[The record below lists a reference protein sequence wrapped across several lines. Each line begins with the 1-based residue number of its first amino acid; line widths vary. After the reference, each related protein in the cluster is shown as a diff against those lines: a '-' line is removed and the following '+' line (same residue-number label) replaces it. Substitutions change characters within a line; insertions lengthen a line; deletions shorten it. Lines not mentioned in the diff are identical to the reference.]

1 MICKS
6 CGNELPEGAKFCT
19 SCGAK
24 AEAAEVEA
32 AAVEKEPEAVTEEAE
47 AAVEAVPEEAEGG
60 SVEAEVASDEA
71 VAEAEPEPEAE
82 PIAEPEAEAIVEPEE
97 EPIAGPEPE
106 APPAPAEDI
115 VFCTKCGASYKRGTA
130 FCNICGNSLIPKKTF
145 CKHCG
150 REIPEAMAFCA
161 LCGTKK
167 GDAAPVSA
175 QPAAPVQPVAPAV
188 QAEKPKHPKKGAA
201 VCSLVFGILSW
212 LTCCLNLIFAI
223 VGLAC
228 GSSALKKGKIGV
240 AKAGKILSLISLI
253 RELVVIV
260 LVIALLVMTVGG
272 AVAGVASLLGS
283 VMSVV
288 EVIED
293 FLPPGMID
301 DILDVI
307 VSGEGIGSI
316 LTDNMTLGAL
326 EDVLGSDFGINDI
339 QEMLGPDVNLDPI
352 RELVGDDFTIGKLIE
367 EYGRDY
373 SASDII
379 AALESEE
386 GQAILEEM
394 FGKEMSSGDIFS
406 IFLGMFGGD
415 QGGASGV
422 LPPSDNAATEAP
434 DFPSSIR
441 MVYIPNDS
449 NYLFV
454 DRCGNLVCMN
464 YYYMTLC
471 MYDTAGYNVTHLY
484 GIDQNGYSSYMV
496 NDPAGNSYSVDL
508 EKGVS
513 VFPNGGTSEFYGL
526 DELNKINPDVS
537 DGLLIMPVDPSYGV
551 DVDGNGAL
559 DYPPENMPEAGYDY
573 NINVGDSGAISG
585 IDSDGDGVIDYWISG
600 DYVDEDGDGLP
611 DNAFNS
617 GSNGPVYSIGG
628 GN

>member
-32 AAVEKEPEAVTEEAE
+32 AAVEKEAEVVAEEAE

-71 VAEAEPEPEAE
+71 EPEAEAEPEVEPEAE
-82 PIAEPEAEAIVEPEE
+82 EEPEAEAEPEAEEESEPV
-97 EPIAGPEPE
+97 A
-106 APPAPAEDI
+106 APAPLEDI

-167 GDAAPVSA
+167 GDAAPVSN

-212 LTCCLNLIFAI
+212 FTCCLNLIFAI

-228 GSSALKKGKIGV
+228 GSSALKKGKIGI

-253 RELVVIV
+253 REIVVIV
-260 LVIALLVMTVGG
+260 LMIALVVMTIGG

-283 VMSVV
+283 VMSIV
-288 EVIED
+288 ETVED

-307 VSGEGIGSI
+307 ISGGEGIGALI
-316 LTDNMTLGAL
+316 TDNMTLDVL
-326 EDVLGSDFGINDI
+326 EDTLGSDFGIDDI
-339 QEMLGPDVNLDPI
+339 EEMLGPDVNLDPI
-352 RELVGDDFTIGKLIE
+352 RELVGDDFTLGKLIE

-373 SASDII
+373 SASDMI

-386 GQAILEEM
+386 GQAMLEEI
-394 FGKEMSSGDIFS
+394 FGREMSSGDIFS
-406 IFLGMFGGD
+406 IFLEMFGGA

-454 DRCGNLVCMN
+454 DRCGNLVCMD

-471 MYDTAGYNVTHLY
+471 MYDTDGYNVTPLY
-484 GIDQNGYSSYMV
+484 KIEQSGYSSYTV
-496 NDPAGNSYSVDL
+496 SDPAGNSYSVDL

-513 VFPNGGTSEFYGL
+513 VFSADGTSVFYGL
-526 DELNKINPDVS
+526 DELSKINPDVS

-551 DVDGNGAL
+551 DVDGNGYL
-559 DYPPENMPEAGYDY
+559 DYPPENMPESGYDY
-573 NINVGDSGAISG
+573 NINIGDGGAISG
-585 IDSDGDGVIDYWISG
+585 IDSDGDGVIDTWISG

-611 DNAFNS
+611 DAYIS
-617 GSNGPVYSIGG
+617 GSNDPVYSIGG